1 MTEKELLQKIQDSTD
16 SVNIPD
22 SLSPDHIA
30 DQLSYADTH
39 RSHHMF
45 LFSKKEKAV
54 AHMHRHPLVPAVY
67 YLILLCMYINA
78 SY

>member
-1 MTEKELLQKIQDSTD
+1 MTEKELLQKIKDSAD

-30 DQLSYADTH
+30 DQLSYTDTH
-39 RSHHMF
+39 RSHHIF

-54 AHMHRHPLVPAVY
+54 EHMHRPPLIPAAY
-67 YLILLCMYINA
+67 YRTAVVCIL
-78 SY
+78 